1 MPVELNF
8 RRPPQ
13 KPRSQR
19 PALLAV
25 AALLSV
31 AIVAVA
37 LGRGQETEP
46 QTPVAHPVQRLAFH
60 AEDQPDGAIDLRAAE
75 SGTLVARIEPG
86 QDGFIRGTLRGLA
99 QARQREG
106 LSREPPFTLTR
117 FDNGTLSLE
126 DGATGRNVPLLAFGP
141 SNAKA
146 FARLLPGTELR

>member
-8 RRPPQ
+8 RRPQEQP
-13 KPRSQR
+13 PSQR

-25 AALLSV
+25 AGLLAVALL
-31 AIVAVA
+31 AVA
-37 LGRGQETEP
+37 LGRGQEAEREG
-46 QTPVAHPVQRLAFH
+46 QTARPVQTLAFH
-60 AEDQPDGAIDLRAAE
+60 AEDQPDGAIDLREA
-75 SGTLVARIEPG
+75 GGGKLVVRIEPG

-126 DGATGRNVPLLAFGP
+126 DGATGRHVPLLAFGP

>member
-8 RRPPQ
+8 RRQPEKPP
-13 KPRSQR
+13 SQR

-25 AALLSV
+25 AALLGVSLL
-31 AIVAVA
+31 AVA
-37 LGRGQETEP
+37 LGRGQERVPEERP
-46 QTPVAHPVQRLAFH
+46 ARPIQTLAFH
-60 AEDQPDGAIDLRAAE
+60 AEDQPDGAIDLRNAE
-75 SGTLVARIEPG
+75 RGTLVARIEPG

-126 DGATGRNVPLLAFGP
+126 DGATGRQVQLLAFGP

>member
-13 KPRSQR
+13 KPPSQR

-25 AALLSV
+25 AALL
-31 AIVAVA
+31 AVSLLA
-37 LGRGQETEP
+37 VTLGRGQEAEP
-46 QTPVAHPVQRLAFH
+46 KEQPARPIQTLAFH
-60 AEDQPDGAIDLRAAE
+60 AEDQPDGAINLRAAE
-75 SGTLVARIEPG
+75 NGSLVARIEPG

-106 LSREPPFTLTR
+106 LSRESPFTLTR
-117 FDNGTLSLE
+117 FDNGTLSLDDE
-126 DGATGRNVPLLAFGP
+126 ATGRQVPLLAFGP

>member
-13 KPRSQR
+13 KPPSQR

-25 AALLSV
+25 AALLAVSLL
-31 AIVAVA
+31 AVA
-37 LGRGQETEP
+37 LGRNQQKEP
-46 QTPVAHPVQRLAFH
+46 AEQPARPIQTLAFR
-60 AEDQPDGAIDLRAAE
+60 AEDQPDGAIDLRAA
-75 SGTLVARIEPG
+75 GDGRLVARIEPG

-106 LSREPPFTLTR
+106 LGREPPFTLTR

-126 DGATGRNVPLLAFGP
+126 DGATGRQVALLAFGP

>member
-8 RRPPQ
+8 RRQPEKPP
-13 KPRSQR
+13 SQR

-25 AALLSV
+25 AALLGV
-31 AIVAVA
+31 ALTAVA
-37 LGRGQETEP
+37 LGRGQEPVPEERP
-46 QTPVAHPVQRLAFH
+46 ARPIQTLAFH
-60 AEDQPDGAIDLRAAE
+60 AEDQPDGAIDLRSAE
-75 SGTLVARIEPG
+75 RGTLVARIEPG

-106 LSREPPFTLTR
+106 QSREPPFTLTR

-126 DGATGRNVPLLAFGP
+126 DGATGRQVPLLAFGP

>member
-13 KPRSQR
+13 KPPSQR
-19 PALLAV
+19 QALLAV
-25 AALLSV
+25 AALL
-31 AIVAVA
+31 AVSLLA
-37 LGRGQETEP
+37 VTLGRGQEAEP
-46 QTPVAHPVQRLAFH
+46 EEQPARPIQTLAFH
-60 AEDQPDGAIDLRAAE
+60 AEDQPDGAINLRAAE
-75 SGTLVARIEPG
+75 NGSLVARIEPG

-117 FDNGTLSLE
+117 FDNGTLSLDDE
-126 DGATGRNVPLLAFGP
+126 ATGRQVPLLAFGP

>member
-8 RRPPQ
+8 RRSPQ
-13 KPRSQR
+13 KPPSQR

-25 AALLSV
+25 AALLTV
-31 AIVAVA
+31 VLLAVA
-37 LGRGQETEP
+37 LGRGQEAEP
-46 QTPVAHPVQRLAFH
+46 ERNPAQPIQTLAFH
-60 AEDQPDGAIDLRAAE
+60 AEDQPDGAIDLRAA
-75 SGTLVARIEPG
+75 GDGRLVARIEPG

-126 DGATGRNVPLLAFGP
+126 DEATGRQVPLLAFGP
-141 SNAKA
+141 SNARA

>member
-8 RRPPQ
+8 RRPQ
-13 KPRSQR
+13 EKPPSQR

-25 AALLSV
+25 AGLLAVALL
-31 AIVAVA
+31 AVA
-37 LGRGQETEP
+37 LGRGREAEP
-46 QTPVAHPVQRLAFH
+46 EEQTARPVQTLAFH
-60 AEDQPDGAIDLRAAE
+60 AEDLPDGAINLREAGD
-75 SGTLVARIEPG
+75 GTLVARIEPG

-126 DGATGRNVPLLAFGP
+126 DGATGRHVPLLAFGP